1 MFQRMIAIPQE
12 EYVSMNALQHV
23 KQPLEQQFQ
32 QVNRQFTGA
41 EKIQDPY
48 RRLLFQGEALDEMKE
63 LKERMRHYVQVS
75 TPKPY
80 VNRAKA
86 LFQNVESFLRFNEK
100 GELMDK
106 NNQVIS
112 QSRVEDLIQHAV
124 RDRRRNMTPTG
135 WSSFLSMLHEHN
147 IPRSVLNRQT
157 LDELDELNQQTS
169 TVSLERP
176 KMISISRK
184 RSRSAANIMREHASP
199 EKRKSRS
206 RSPIRRQSSRKRIKA
221 IKTDFLYNF

>member
-1 MFQRMIAIPQE
+1 
-12 EYVSMNALQHV
+12 MNALQHV

-32 QVNRQFTGA
+32 HLNRQYTEA
-41 EKIQDPY
+41 ENIHDPY
-48 RRLLFQGEALDEMKE
+48 RRLVFQGEALDEMKE

-86 LFQNVESFLRFNEK
+86 LFQNVESFLQFNAK

-106 NNQVIS
+106 DNRVIS

-135 WSSFLSMLHEHN
+135 WSTFLSMLHEHN
-147 IPRSVLNRQT
+147 VPRSVLNRQT
-157 LDELDELNQQTS
+157 LDELDRFDQQTS
-169 TVSLERP
+169 TVSLKKTDLP
-176 KMISISRK
+176 LVSRK
-184 RSRSAANIMREHASP
+184 RSNSATSIKP
-199 EKRKSRS
+199 EFIPPTKRKSRS
-206 RSPIRRQSSRKRIKA
+206 RSPIRRQSSRKPVKA
-221 IKTDFLYNF
+221 MKTDFLYNF

>member
-12 EYVSMNALQHV
+12 EYVSMNSLQHV
-23 KQPLEQQFQ
+23 KQPLDQQFQ
-32 QVNRQFTGA
+32 HLNRQFTDA

-135 WSSFLSMLHEHN
+135 WSSFLSMLHEYN
-147 IPRSVLNRQT
+147 VPRSVLNRQT
-157 LDELDELNQQTS
+157 LDELDKLTSSLQKPEMTSFPRKQTKLLTS
-169 TVSLERP
+169 LQTVSKSP
-176 KMISISRK
+176 KRLRTK
-184 RSRSAANIMREHASP
+184 QLHTTL
-199 EKRKSRS
+199 KWK
-206 RSPIRRQSSRKRIKA
+206 SSRKPK
-221 IKTDFLYNF
+221 KTVKDDFLYNF